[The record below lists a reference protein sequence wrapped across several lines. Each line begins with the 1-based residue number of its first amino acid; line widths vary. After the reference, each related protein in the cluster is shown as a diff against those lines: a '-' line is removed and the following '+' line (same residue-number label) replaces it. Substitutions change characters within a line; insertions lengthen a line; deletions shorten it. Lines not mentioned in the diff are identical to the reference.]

1 MKNLKV
7 LRKENNLSLKE
18 LGIILGIAESTVSL
32 YENEKREPDNKM
44 LIKIA
49 NFFNVSVDYLLGRTE
64 DRQNRPVYNVLSSKK
79 EENELSLSDSEKALI
94 LSLRRHE
101 NGKALIKAVFLMIG
115 ELRSVDEILREK
127 RA

>member
-44 LIKIA
+44 LLKIA
-49 NFFNVSVDYLLGRTE
+49 NYFNVSVDYLLGRTE

-115 ELRSVDEILREK
+115 ELRSVEDILREK